1 LKIKKNKLFNNQ
13 IKILYLVINNRI
25 HKYFKSKI
33 QMNNINKRKKINSVL
48 KSLKIANFM
57 IFESLKSKL
66 IFSLFYFILF

>member
-1 LKIKKNKLFNNQ
+1 
-13 IKILYLVINNRI
+13 
-25 HKYFKSKI
+25 
-33 QMNNINKRKKINSVL
+33 MNNINKRKKINTVL